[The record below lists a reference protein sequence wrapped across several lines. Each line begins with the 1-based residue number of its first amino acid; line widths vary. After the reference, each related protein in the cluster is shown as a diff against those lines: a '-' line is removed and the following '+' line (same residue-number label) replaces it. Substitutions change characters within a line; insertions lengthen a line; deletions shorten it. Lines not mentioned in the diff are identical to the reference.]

1 MTVSL
6 SNGKPQG
13 KSARAFEAISG
24 YTGWLT
30 GKRLGIGIAFVALYL
45 IAERLTLIHEIAP
58 LNITPWNPAAGMAV
72 ALLLAGGFVYT
83 PFVLAALIHEG
94 WFPGAAFAV
103 V

>member
-6 SNGKPQG
+6 SNGKPQD
-13 KSARAFEAISG
+13 KPAPAFEAISG

-45 IAERLTLIHEIAP
+45 VAERLTLIHDIAP

-72 ALLLAGGFVYT
+72 ALLLAGSLRKSPAPKTVRL
-83 PFVLAALIHEG
+83 PSK
-94 WFPGAAFAV
+94 
-103 V
+103 